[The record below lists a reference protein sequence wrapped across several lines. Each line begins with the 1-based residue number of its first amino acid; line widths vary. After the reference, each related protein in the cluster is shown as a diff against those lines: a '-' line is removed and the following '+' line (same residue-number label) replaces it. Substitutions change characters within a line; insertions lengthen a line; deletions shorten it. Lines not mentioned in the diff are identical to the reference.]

1 MDVRG
6 NAMKNPWQI
15 LIVGGIAAVKVFGVY
30 LITLDTIFSMV
41 LSIALTCYWY
51 FTQSPSTGWSGGGM
65 DWVLLGFA
73 VVTPLSLAI
82 GIAFRRRERAL
93 IDIARFRSFSYQI
106 YLAHSLWDWGK
117 PPNGR
122 AATNCDWL

>member
-1 MDVRG
+1 MF
-6 NAMKNPWQI
+6 
-15 LIVGGIAAVKVFGVY
+15 GIY
-30 LITLDTIFSMV
+30 LITLDTILSMV
-41 LSIALTCYWY
+41 LSIALTCYWF
-51 FTQSPSTGWSGGGM
+51 FTRDNSTGWSGGGM

-106 YLAHSLWDWGK
+106 YLAHALWDWGK
-117 PPNGR
+117 PPNNGR
-122 AATNCDWL
+122 AATNCDWDHGEISPRLS